1 MLIEDSFAVH
11 VPVDRLWTILQDV
24 EAIAPCMPGAELTR
38 VVDERTWMGRVRVR
52 FGPVQLTFSGKVVI
66 EELDDVGHRARL
78 SARGTEQRGKGAA
91 SASVAS
97 WLEPRSDGA
106 TTVRIHSDITLTG
119 AVAQLSR
126 GLLPEVS
133 RLLTKQFAECLRE
146 MLMADRPGDSGTTGM
161 VVAVEAGTS
170 KPTDGDTTTAAPRA
184 VGGLGLGLRAIWA
197 TIVRHSA
204 RVFSRFRR

>member
-24 EAIAPCMPGAELTR
+24 EAIAPCLPGAELTQ

-91 SASVAS
+91 SASVES

-106 TTVRIHSDITLTG
+106 TTVRIRSDITLTG
-119 AVAQLSR
+119 AAAQLSR

-146 MLMADRPGDSGTTGM
+146 MLMADRLGGAGTTGM
-161 VVAVEAGTS
+161 VVAVEGGTS
-170 KPTDGDTTTAAPRA
+170 KPTDGTATTAAPRA

-197 TIVRHSA
+197 TIVRLSA
-204 RVFSRFRR
+204 RLLSRFR